1 MELLTVAL
9 LTALLFAAVI
19 LWELP
24 MSLAPVATCFSI
36 PRWLLLPSMLISL
49 GSGLVLGAVMGDMEQ
64 FTIDLSS
71 TSVYIAIGSALAV
84 VLVFHLIGQPS
95 AILPSLTAALVGTQ
109 MYYGVTDTDLVWIPL
124 QWLASMVLA
133 LVLGVILARFLQKL
147 VLNSNVH
154 LLMKL
159 SWLGSAM
166 SIAMLVLL
174 FAIGMNLSGLLSIAF
189 QGESLKI
196 EQIMPGTLV
205 AVLSFAVLAPV
216 VKNRVSALREEFF
229 DMDAATS
236 LACVIASAFS
246 MLVFARGTIVSPSVV
261 MLCALAGARNFR
273 LGEISVSV
281 FVAPVFSALSAYTL
295 CAVVSS
301 VGYGRTPDVA
311 EAVAG
316 LFALA
321 CCVLLA
327 LLVKTLKSRPRQV
340 ERSSDESYHRLNELK
355 VHSMQVENEHLQNL
369 LELRRRDAMS
379 IAERISEQSEFMD
392 ELYSKVAEAEIS
404 SDPARKDELL
414 HEIKTSLNLRRN
426 SQDERTDFYNKVE
439 TLHQDFTARLSIKCP
454 QLSAQER
461 KLATLLGLEF
471 STKYIAALLGI
482 SPKSVEVERHRLRKK
497 FSLTRDQNL
506 VDYIKSI

>member
-1 MELLTVAL
+1 MELLIAAL
-9 LTALLFAAVI
+9 FTALLFSAVI

-24 MSLAPVATCFSI
+24 MSLAPVATCFSL
-36 PRWLLLPSMLISL
+36 PRRLILPLMLLASGAGLLLGTEL
-49 GSGLVLGAVMGDMEQ
+49 GDLEQ

-71 TSVYIAIGSALAV
+71 ASVPVAICSALAV
-84 VLVFHLIGQPS
+84 VLVLHLIGQPS
-95 AILPSLTAALVGTQ
+95 AILPSLTAALAGTQ
-109 MYYGVTDTDLVWIPL
+109 LYYGITDSDIMWIPL

-133 LVLGVILARFLQKL
+133 LILGVIFSRFLQRV

-154 LLMKL
+154 LLLKL
-159 SWLGSAM
+159 SRLGALM
-166 SIAMLVLL
+166 SVAAFVLL
-174 FAIGMNLSGLLSIAF
+174 FAVGMNLSGLLSIAF
-189 QGESLKI
+189 AGN
-196 EQIMPGTLV
+196 
-205 AVLSFAVLAPV
+205 LSTAGILIGSAIALACFALLSPN
-216 VKNRVSALREEFF
+216 VKLRVSSLREEFF

-236 LACVIASAFS
+236 LACVIASALS

-273 LGEISVSV
+273 AGEITVSV
-281 FVAPVFSALSAYTL
+281 LVAPFFSALSAFTL
-295 CAVVSS
+295 CALVSS

-316 LFALA
+316 LFAIA

-327 LLVKTLKSRPRQV
+327 LLVRALKSRPKKV
-340 ERSSDESYHRLNELK
+340 DGGEDESYRRLNELK

-379 IAERISEQSEFMD
+379 IAERISEQSEFID
-392 ELYSKVAEAEIS
+392 ELYSKVAEAEMS

-414 HEIKTSLNLRRN
+414 HEIKASLGLRRN

-439 TLHQDFTARLSIKCP
+439 ALHQDFTARLSIKCP

-461 KLATLLGLEF
+461 KLATLLRLEF

-497 FSLTRDQNL
+497 LGLTRSQNL
-506 VDYIKSI
+506 IDYIKAL

>member
-1 MELLTVAL
+1 MELLTAAL
-9 LTALLFAAVI
+9 FTALLFSAVI

-24 MSLAPVATCFSI
+24 MSLAPVATCFSL
-36 PRWLLLPSMLISL
+36 PRRLILPLMLLASGAGLLLGTEL
-49 GSGLVLGAVMGDMEQ
+49 GDLEQ

-71 TSVYIAIGSALAV
+71 ASVPVAICSALPV
-84 VLVFHLIGQPS
+84 VLVLHLIGQPS

-109 MYYGVTDTDLVWIPL
+109 LYYGITDSDIMWIPL

-133 LVLGVILARFLQKL
+133 LVLGEIFSRILQRVVI
-147 VLNSNVH
+147 NSNVH
-154 LLMKL
+154 LLLKL
-159 SWLGSAM
+159 SRLGALM
-166 SIAMLVLL
+166 SIAAFVLL
-174 FAIGMNLSGLLSIAF
+174 FAVGMNLSGLLSVAF
-189 QGESLKI
+189 G
-196 EQIMPGTLV
+196 GN
-205 AVLSFAVLAPV
+205 LSTTGILIGSALALSCFALLSPN
-216 VKNRVSALREEFF
+216 VKLRVTSLREEFF

-236 LACVIASAFS
+236 LACVIASALS

-273 LGEISVSV
+273 VGEITVSV
-281 FVAPVFSALSAYTL
+281 LVAPFFSALSAFTL

-316 LFALA
+316 LFAIA
-321 CCVLLA
+321 CCVLLS
-327 LLVKTLKSRPRQV
+327 LLVSSLKARPAKV
-340 ERSSDESYHRLNELK
+340 DRSEDESYRRLNELK

-379 IAERISEQSEFMD
+379 IAERISEQSEFID
-392 ELYSKVAEAEIS
+392 ELYGKVAEAEMS

-414 HEIKTSLNLRRN
+414 HEIKASLGLRRN

-439 TLHQDFTARLSIKCP
+439 ALHQDFTARLSIKCP

-461 KLATLLGLEF
+461 KLATLLRLEF

-497 FSLTRDQNL
+497 LGLTRSQNL
-506 VDYIKSI
+506 IDFIKAL